1 MDLAVQGFILL
12 YFSTQSWFCPDK
24 KPADKFHLP
33 PSYQV
38 LSELPDITSAV
49 LDSKV
54 SGNIDDFDVAD
65 KIFQIQLPSAIL
77 FYDSQSVS
85 EIVYEKSLSD
95 SLWDNNQP
103 WKAYYC
109 CTLIQTA

>member
-1 MDLAVQGFILL
+1 MDLAVQGLILL

-65 KIFQIQLPSAIL
+65 MIFPIQLCLAIL
-77 FYDSQSVS
+77 SYDSQSVS
-85 EIVYEKSLSD
+85 EECMRR
-95 SLWDNNQP
+95 
-103 WKAYYC
+103 AH
-109 CTLIQTA
+109 LIHCETIIGLGRPTIAAH